1 MKKCQGTRK
10 KDEKNALVP
19 KTIIPQSAA
28 VNIRDLYLFIALQ
41 MLIFMASGLQIPMNE
56 SAAVNIRDL
65 YLFIALQM
73 LIYMASG
80 LQIPMN
86 EYPSLSVLSVV
97 LFSFE
102 SFREISWLNNIRVH
116 PCYPWFY

>member
-41 MLIFMASGLQIPMNE
+41 MLI
-56 SAAVNIRDL
+56 
-65 YLFIALQM
+65 
-73 LIYMASG
+73 YMASG

-86 EYPSLSVLSVV
+86 EAAVV
-97 LFSFE
+97 
-102 SFREISWLNNIRVH
+102 NIRRFVFVYRISNADIH
-116 PCYPWFY
+116 GIGIANHGWSKDVFSHAVTSLIFRGF